1 LKVAVLIFPGSN
13 CDHDALHVSQ
23 RLMGWDATPVWHQ
36 DTELPAN
43 TDLVIVPG
51 GFSYGDYLR
60 CGAIAS
66 LAPIMKAVHRHAD
79 EGRWVLGICNGFQ
92 ILCEAGLLPGALLR
106 NRGLQFLHQRVH
118 LRVER
123 NDLPFTAS
131 LSHGQLLEMPIAHG
145 EGNYTCDEE
154 TLALLHANRQI
165 VFKYAH
171 PSGEVNDTSAANGS
185 LEQIAGIVNPSGNV
199 LGLMPH
205 PERACEASLGMMDG
219 LGIFQSLEHSSRLVS

>member
-1 LKVAVLIFPGSN
+1 VAVLIFPGSN

-79 EGRWVLGICNGFQ
+79 EGRWV
-92 ILCEAGLLPGALLR
+92 
-106 NRGLQFLHQRVH
+106 
-118 LRVER
+118 
-123 NDLPFTAS
+123 S
-131 LSHGQLLEMPIAHG
+131 
-145 EGNYTCDEE
+145 
-154 TLALLHANRQI
+154 
-165 VFKYAH
+165 
-171 PSGEVNDTSAANGS
+171 
-185 LEQIAGIVNPSGNV
+185 NP
-199 LGLMPH
+199 L
-205 PERACEASLGMMDG
+205 
-219 LGIFQSLEHSSRLVS
+219 